1 MRISVVMCT
10 YNGAKFLREQLDS
23 IASQILLP
31 DELVVCD
38 DGSTDATL
46 SILKEYACSVK
57 FSVRAL
63 CNPSRLG
70 AVKNFGLCQ
79 LVAYQHGLL
88 KASARRPQSGVL
100 KLQWVG

>member
-57 FSVRAL
+57 FSVRVL

-70 AVKNFGLCQ
+70 AVKNFEQVISIANGDIIVSTLAIF
-79 LVAYQHGLL
+79 LET
-88 KASARRPQSGVL
+88 R
-100 KLQWVG
+100 